1 MAVSDYVIIL
11 LCFAIWA
18 LFILFSTN
26 RVYKFYLWIIFWFL
40 IFLVF
45 NLQIK
50 VLELSSIWKEIADP
64 WFLTKNKDFV
74 LGFSSLMI
82 PVFWLFSAF
91 SDNEASNKPV
101 LSFAFGL
108 FIPIFLL
115 STFSYILVNS
125 SIKLDFLVSIMSI
138 FENSSIFSFFKDNTK
153 YVFYFMIFVLFWR
166 FIVTL
171 FWRFLLSFYET
182 LVEYFNKIKEL
193 KK

>member
-1 MAVSDYVIIL
+1 MSFSDYIIIL
-11 LCFAIWA
+11 TCIWIWS

-26 RVYKFYLWIIFWFL
+26 RVYKFYLWVIFWFL
-40 IFLVF
+40 IFLVI

-50 VLELSSIWKEIADP
+50 VLNLSMTWKEVLSP

-82 PVFWLFSAF
+82 PIFWLFSAF
-91 SDNEASNKPV
+91 SENEVSNKPV

-108 FIPIFLL
+108 FMPVFLL

-125 SIKLDFLVSIMSI
+125 SIKLDFLSSIMSL
-138 FENSSIFSFFKDNTK
+138 FDNSSIFSFFKGNTK
-153 YVFYFMIFVLFWR
+153 YVFYFIVFVLFWR
-166 FIVTL
+166 FIITL
-171 FWRFLLSFYET
+171 FWRFLTSFYEV
-182 LVEYFNKIKEL
+182 LVEYFEKAKKL

>member
-1 MAVSDYVIIL
+1 
-11 LCFAIWA
+11 
-18 LFILFSTN
+18 
-26 RVYKFYLWIIFWFL
+26 
-40 IFLVF
+40 
-45 NLQIK
+45 
-50 VLELSSIWKEIADP
+50 
-64 WFLTKNKDFV
+64 
-74 LGFSSLMI
+74 
-82 PVFWLFSAF
+82 LFSAF

-138 FENSSIFSFFKDNTK
+138 FDKSSIFSFFKDNTK

-171 FWRFLLSFYET
+171 F
-182 LVEYFNKIKEL
+182 
-193 KK
+193 